1 MKSKFKKEPNTCKE
15 TFQPDLLLTLTATAI
30 VFACEAAGAV
40 ILKNRLSQIETILII
55 RIFEI
60 LFMLILLNYI
70 PKAGFKAFGIS
81 CKGTARKDL
90 YKGVKT
96 GILWSSV
103 FAVAAIMAG
112 IFILYC
118 TGKNPLSF
126 LDSSLPKNPFDIAL
140 FFFTGALISPI
151 AEELFFRGFL
161 YSYCRQ
167 HSVRG
172 GLIVSTVLFAL
183 CHIKGSAN
191 IIENSAIIV
200 IPLIGGFI
208 FCLSYEYSKSL
219 AAPVIIHLLG
229 NIAIFAINLIN

>member
-1 MKSKFKKEPNTCKE
+1 MKSKFKKEPNNCCKE
-15 TFQPDLLLTLTATAI
+15 TFEPDLLLTATAI

-40 ILKNRLSQIETILII
+40 IFKNRLSQIETILII

-70 PKAGFKAFGIS
+70 HKAGFKAFGIS
-81 CKGTARKDL
+81 CKGTARKHL

-103 FAVAAIMAG
+103 FAVAAILVG
-112 IFILYC
+112 IFILC
-118 TGKNPLSF
+118 GTGKNPLSF
-126 LDSSLPKNPFDIAL
+126 LDSSMPKSSFDIAL
-140 FFFTGALISPI
+140 FIFTGGIISPI
-151 AEELFFRGFL
+151 AEEFFFRGFL
-161 YSYCRQ
+161 YSYFRQ

-172 GLIVSTVLFAL
+172 GLLVSTVLFAL
-183 CHIKGSAN
+183 CHIKGSAT
-191 IIENSAIIV
+191 IIENSVIIV

-229 NIAIFAINLIN
+229 NMAIFIINFIN